1 MKSGLF
7 KVTIGRITVACFASD
22 AEEAAKR
29 ACELISDQYGINVD
43 ADTVFANVCR
53 ITSADVD
60 FNDEVY

>member
-22 AEEAAKR
+22 PEEAIAR
-29 ACELISDQYGINVD
+29 ACELVAEQHGIDVEP
-43 ADTVFANVCR
+43 DTVFANVCR

-60 FNDEVY
+60 FNDEVF